1 VRHLVGKV
9 KHGKQID
16 DSEGE
21 TRDEESSIGSIP
33 GCGIGS
39 GAEPA
44 GRGFGSL
51 GQLDKLDSQLRKA
64 YGRPHRET
72 EQARC
77 VATSSTRIGQEV
89 SVRACLLRPRSVPKA
104 KNSHPSKLQ

>member
-51 GQLDKLDSQLRKA
+51 GQLDNSIHNCVKPMADLIEKQNRPVAWPLRQHVS
-64 YGRPHRET
+64 GRKYP
-72 EQARC
+72 
-77 VATSSTRIGQEV
+77 
-89 SVRACLLRPRSVPKA
+89 
-104 KNSHPSKLQ
+104 